1 VVRIDWNLLGQ
12 PDRLCEVLPGAVFV
26 VFDLIY
32 LKFHDRIALVG
43 PPDTALGLVVDA
55 PPLDVSAVFASEF
68 DVPVL
73 VIVLGTVL
81 LGMSNG
87 NWRVIG

>member
-1 VVRIDWNLLGQ
+1 MVLIDWILLGQ
-12 PDRLCEVLPGAVFV
+12 PDRLSEDRPGAVFF

-43 PPDTALGLVVDA
+43 PPDAVLGLVVDA
-55 PPLDVSAVFASEF
+55 PPLDVSAVSVSES
-68 DVPVL
+68 DDLAL

-81 LGMSNG
+81 MGMSNG
-87 NWRVIG
+87 NWLVIG